1 MLSGA
6 CKAFDESGNGY
17 VRSDGCVVTFLQRST
32 DARRI
37 YATILN
43 VRTNTDGA
51 KDQGITFPNGQMQ
64 NRLIR
69 ETYEEIGLNPT
80 EVTYV
85 EAHGTGTKV
94 GDPQEVNAICD
105 YFCKD
110 RKTPLL
116 IGSVKSNMGHSEPA
130 SGVCSIAKL
139 LIAME
144 AGMLPGNLHFKS
156 PNPDLYGL
164 MDGRMKVVDRNM
176 EWEGGIIGLNSFGF
190 GGANAHVI
198 LKSNKKPK
206 TVGTIGDIPR
216 LVVCSGRTEEAVET
230 LLAEIEVNRN
240 DDEFIGLVN
249 EIHAKN
255 IPMHYYRGYTVMGA
269 DGSNQREVMEY
280 RDEKRPVW
288 FIYAGMGSQWASMA
302 KEMMQVDTFRQ
313 AINRCADALRPEG
326 VDLIDILTR
335 SDEAKFE
342 NILNSFVSIA
352 AVQVALTDV
361 LRSLGVSPD
370 GMVGHSVGELGCAY
384 ADGCFTPE
392 QTVLAA
398 YWRGRSILDTDLVP
412 GQMAAVGM
420 SWEDCQNRL
429 PKDVIPACHN
439 SVDSVTI
446 SGPTE
451 SINKVV
457 KELSDEGIFAKAVKS
472 SGIAFHS
479 KYIADAA
486 PKLRKSLDKIITTPK
501 NRSERWISSSIPESA
516 WNSSIAK
523 QSSSAYHVNNLLS
536 PVLFHSALQHVPKH
550 AICIEIA
557 PHGLLQAI
565 LKRSLGSECTNISLM
580 KRQHTNNVQ
589 FMLTNIG
596 KLFAA
601 GGQPMIS
608 RLYRPISYPVGRG
621 TPMLNSKI
629 GWDHT
634 QKWILMNLA
643 CGSATGETAVEVNL
657 TKEDDAYLAGHT
669 IDGRVLFPATGY
681 LTLAWKTFAKM
692 RNTTFDRLPVVMEN
706 IVFHRA
712 TILPKDGAV
721 KFGLNFFDGSGKFEI
736 CEGGSLA
743 VSGTIKVP
751 ENIEMEELP
760 LDPIAYDKKSGL
772 LLERGD
778 VYKELRLRGYDYGGV
793 FRGINK
799 TDSQANA
806 GELEWAFNWISFMD
820 TMLQFSIMGKDLREL
835 YLPTRIERVTIN
847 PEKHLAMLEKTTD
860 RMDCFMYKDIN
871 VIKSGGVEMR
881 GLRASLAPRR
891 SGTQA
896 SPKMERYTFVP
907 NVNRRELAESSQTSK
922 LNAITVATHLMIE
935 NSAGALKIK
944 VAEYLEDRLP
954 EASNA
959 MFLQDVIESEPT
971 LASDVAIVTSQSSEA
986 YTQFVGDCG
995 VRVVS
1000 KDGAKGAIEQN
1011 CHLVVAYDMLMVT
1024 NGSTILKNLRET
1036 IKEDGFIL
1044 LEETLSAYDRV
1055 RRSKNIFD
1063 ELQLNV
1069 VSEQVVENRVILLL
1083 RPATDINER
1092 EKQILVL
1099 TETNFKWLEELKE
1112 ALIDSETGKYPYIVC
1127 QGEEF
1132 FGAVGLMN
1140 CIKNEAGGKFARLFF
1155 VQDKNIEKFNFTS
1168 PMFADQLK
1176 KDLVQNVYKNGTWGS
1191 FRHLRLDNATGAT
1204 LPVEHA
1210 YVNALTKG
1218 DLASLKW
1225 IEGPLSMDRPD
1236 PKNSRAELCTVYFA
1250 PINFRD
1256 VMLSSGKLAADALP
1270 GDLAQ
1275 QDCILGLEFSGRD
1288 SSGKRIMAMVQA
1300 KSLATTCVAPK
1311 NMMWAVPDNWT
1322 MEQASTVPCVYSTV
1336 YYALVV
1342 RGKMRKGESILIH
1355 AGSGG
1360 VGQAAISVALHA
1372 GLTVYTTVGSKEKR
1386 DFLKKTFPKVKNL
1399 LNSCENFDDNFLF
1412 YLISLLIVTSETP
1425 ETAHSSK

>member
-1 MLSGA
+1 M

-32 DARRI
+32 DARRV

-69 ETYEEIGLNPT
+69 ETYEEIGLNPLD
-80 EVTYV
+80 VAYV

-144 AGMLPGNLHFKS
+144 AGMLPGNLHFNS

-164 MDGRMKVVDRNM
+164 MDGRMKVVDKNM
-176 EWEGGIIGLNSFGF
+176 EWDGGIIGLNSFGF

-230 LLAEIEVNRN
+230 LLVEIEANRN

-249 EIHAKN
+249 ELHARN
-255 IPMHYYRGYTVMGA
+255 IPQHFFRGYTVMGA

-280 RDEKRPVW
+280 REEKRPIW
-288 FIYAGMGSQWASMA
+288 FIYSGMGSQWASMA
-302 KEMMQVDTFRQ
+302 KEMMQIDVFRT
-313 AINRCADALRPEG
+313 AINRCADVLRPEG
-326 VDLIDILTR
+326 VDLVDILTR
-335 SDEAKFE
+335 SDESRFD

-352 AVQVALTDV
+352 AVQVALTDL
-361 LRSLGVSPD
+361 LRSLGISPD

-398 YWRGRSILDTDLVP
+398 YWRGRSILDTELVP
-412 GQMAAVGM
+412 GQMAAVGL
-420 SWEDCQNRL
+420 SWEECQNRL

-451 SINKVV
+451 SIDNVV
-457 KELSDEGIFAKAVKS
+457 KDLSDQGIFAKAVKS

-486 PKLRKSLDKIITTPK
+486 PKLRKSLDKIIPTPK
-501 NRSERWISSSIPESA
+501 NRSEKWISSSIPESA

-550 AICIEIA
+550 AICIEVA

-565 LKRSLGSECTNISLM
+565 LKRSLGGECTNISLM

-589 FMLTNIG
+589 FMLSNVG
-596 KLFAA
+596 KLFTA
-601 GGQPMIS
+601 GAQPMVS
-608 RLYRPISYPVGRG
+608 KLYRPVSYPVGRG

-643 CGSATGETAVEVNL
+643 SDATSGETVVEVNL

-681 LTLAWKTFAKM
+681 ITLAWKTFAKM
-692 RNTTFDRLPVVMEN
+692 RGTTFDRLPVVMEN

-712 TILPKDGAV
+712 TILPKDGSV

-751 ENIEMEELP
+751 EDVAMEELP
-760 LDPIAYDKKSGL
+760 LDPLPYDKKAGL
-772 LLERGD
+772 TLERGD
-778 VYKELRLRGYDYGGV
+778 VYKELRLRGYDYGGI

-799 TDSQANA
+799 TDSRATA

-835 YLPTRIERVTIN
+835 YLPTRIERITIN
-847 PEKHLAMLEKTTD
+847 PEKQLQMLEKTAD
-860 RMDCFMYKDIN
+860 RLDCYMYKDIN

-907 NVNRRELAESSQTSK
+907 NMNRRELAESSMKSK
-922 LNAITVATHLMIE
+922 LSAISVATHLVLE
-935 NSAGALKIK
+935 NSGGALKLK

-959 MFLQDVIESEPT
+959 MYLQDVIESEPT
-971 LASDVAIVTSQSSEA
+971 LASDVAIVTNQKTET
-986 YTQFVGDCG
+986 YTQFVGDGG
-995 VRVVS
+995 VRVVM
-1000 KDGAKGAIEQN
+1000 KDATKGPIEQN
-1011 CHLVVAYDMLMVT
+1011 LHLAVAYDLLTVN
-1024 NGSTILKNLRET
+1024 NGTTILKHLLES
-1036 IKEDGFIL
+1036 IKDEAFIL
-1044 LEETLSAYDRV
+1044 LEETLSAYERT
-1055 RRSKNIFD
+1055 RRGQNIFD
-1063 ELQLNV
+1063 ELRLNI
-1069 VSEQVVENRVILLL
+1069 VSEQIVENRVFLLL
-1083 RPATDINER
+1083 RPMIDINER
-1092 EKQILVL
+1092 EKQIVVV
-1099 TETNFKWLEELKE
+1099 TESNFKWLEELKE
-1112 ALIDSETGKYPYIVC
+1112 ALIDSETGKYTYIVC

-1132 FGAVGLMN
+1132 FGAVGFMN
-1140 CIKNEAGGKFARLFF
+1140 CLKNEAGGRLARMIFI
-1155 VQDKNIEKFNFTS
+1155 QDKGVEKFNLTS
-1168 PMFADQLK
+1168 ALYADQLK
-1176 KDLVQNVYKNGTWGS
+1176 KDFVQNVYKNGSWGT
-1191 FRHLRLDNATGAT
+1191 FRHLRMDNATGAT

-1225 IEGPLSMDRPD
+1225 IEGPLSLDRPD
-1236 PKNSRAELCTVYFA
+1236 TTDKRNELCTVYFA

-1322 MEQASTVPCVYSTV
+1322 MEQASTIPCVYSTV

-1342 RGKMRKGESILIH
+1342 RGRMRKGESILIH

-1360 VGQAAISVALHA
+1360 VGQAAISVALQA
-1372 GLTVYTTVGSKEKR
+1372 GLTVFTTVGSKEKR
-1386 DFLKKTFPKVKNL
+1386 EFLKKTFPKVRIVQGGVHKL
-1399 LNSCENFDDNFLF
+1399 CHHFKGQKKLF
-1412 YLISLLIVTSETP
+1412 HFQVIPCSMW
-1425 ETAHSSK
+1425 KKKF

>member
-1 MLSGA
+1 M

-43 VRTNTDGA
+43 IRTNTDGA

-69 ETYEEIGLNPT
+69 ETYEEIGLNPAD
-80 EVTYV
+80 VIYV

-105 YFCKD
+105 FFCKD

-139 LIAME
+139 LISME
-144 AGMLPGNLHFKS
+144 AGVIPGNLHYKS
-156 PNPDLYGL
+156 PNTDLYGL
-164 MDGRMKVVDRNM
+164 MDGRLKVVDKNL

-206 TVGTIGDIPR
+206 TVGTIGDVPR
-216 LVVCSGRTEEAVET
+216 LAVCSGRTEEAVEK
-230 LLAEIEVNRN
+230 LLKEIEANRN
-240 DDEFIGLVN
+240 DDEFMGMVN
-249 EIHAKN
+249 EIHSKN
-255 IPMHYYRGYTVMGA
+255 IPLHYHRGYTVMSA

-280 RDEKRPVW
+280 RDEKRPIW
-288 FIYAGMGSQWASMA
+288 FVYAGMGSQWASMA
-302 KEMMQVDTFRQ
+302 KEMMNIEVFRL
-313 AINRCADALRPEG
+313 AISKCADALRPEG
-326 VDLIDILTR
+326 VDLIDVLTR
-335 SDEAKFE
+335 SDESKFD

-361 LRSLGVSPD
+361 LKSIGINPD

-384 ADGCFTPE
+384 ADGCFTAE

-398 YWRGRSILDTDLVP
+398 YWRGRSILDTELVP
-412 GQMAAVGM
+412 GQMAAVGL
-420 SWEDCQNRL
+420 SWEECQARL

-451 SINKVV
+451 SIDKVV
-457 KELSDEGIFAKAVKS
+457 KELSDQGIFAKAVKS

-486 PKLRKSLDKIITTPK
+486 PKLRKSLDKIIPTPK

-536 PVLFHSALQHVPKH
+536 PVLFHSAIQHVPKH
-550 AICIEIA
+550 GICIEIA

-580 KRQHTNNVQ
+580 KRQHADNVQ
-589 FMLTNIG
+589 FMLSNVG
-596 KLFAA
+596 KLYAA
-601 GGQPMIS
+601 GAQPIIS
-608 RLYRPISYPVGRG
+608 RLYRQISFPVGRG
-621 TPMLNSKI
+621 TPMLNSMI
-629 GWDHT
+629 GWDHS
-634 QKWILMNLA
+634 QKWILTNFA
-643 CGSATGETAVEVNL
+643 KETTSGETCIDVNL
-657 TKEDDAYLAGHT
+657 SKEDDAYLAGHN

-681 LTLAWKTFAKM
+681 ITLVWKTFAKM
-692 RNTTFDRLPVVMEN
+692 HSTTYDRLPVVLEN
-706 IVFHRA
+706 VVFHRA
-712 TILPKDGAV
+712 TILPKDGSV
-721 KFGLNFFDGSGKFEI
+721 KFGLNFFDGSGKFEL

-751 ENIEMEELP
+751 EDIEMEELP
-760 LDPIAYDKKSGL
+760 LDPLPYDKKSGL
-772 LLERGD
+772 VLERGD
-778 VYKELRLRGYDYGGV
+778 VYKELRLRGYDYAGV

-799 TDSQANA
+799 TDSKANS
-806 GELEWAFNWISFMD
+806 GELEWANNWISFMD

-835 YLPTRIERVTIN
+835 YLPTRIERISIN
-847 PEKHLAMLEKTTD
+847 PAKQFSMLEKTSD
-860 RMDCFMYKDIN
+860 RLDCFMYKDIN

-896 SPKMERYTFVP
+896 APKTERYTFVP
-907 NVNRRELAESSQTSK
+907 NVNNRSLSESQEKSK
-922 LNAITVATHLMIE
+922 LNAIAIATHLVIE
-935 NSAGALKIK
+935 NSNGALKIK

-954 EASNA
+954 EASNSI
-959 MFLQDVIESEPT
+959 FLQDIIESEPVLT
-971 LASDVAIVTSQSSEA
+971 SDVAIVTNQKSET
-986 YTQFVGDCG
+986 YQQFVGDCG
-995 VRVVS
+995 VRVVT
-1000 KDGAKGAIEQN
+1000 KDGTKGPIEQN
-1011 CHLVVAYDMLMVT
+1011 CHLAVAYDLLTVV
-1024 NGSTILKNLRET
+1024 NGSVILKNLCDS
-1036 IKEDGFIL
+1036 IKEEAFIL
-1044 LEETLSAYDRV
+1044 LEETLSAYDRI

-1069 VSEQVVENRVILLL
+1069 VSEQIVDNRVFLLL
-1083 RPATDINER
+1083 RPAIDINDR
-1092 EKQILVL
+1092 EKQIVVL
-1099 TETNFKWLEELKE
+1099 TEANFKWLDELKE
-1112 ALIDSETGKYPYIVC
+1112 SLIDSETGKYTYIVC

-1140 CIKNEAGGKFARLFF
+1140 CIKNEAGGRLARLFF
-1155 VQDKNIEKFNFTS
+1155 IQDKGAEKFNFNS
-1168 PMFADQLK
+1168 SFFIEQIK
-1176 KDLVQNVYKNGTWGS
+1176 RDLVQNVMKNGTWGS
-1191 FRHLRLDNATGAT
+1191 FRHLRLDSGAGAT

-1225 IEGPLSMDRPD
+1225 IEGPLSHDKPD
-1236 PKNSRAELCTVYFA
+1236 ANDARQELCTVYYA

-1300 KSLATTCVAPK
+1300 KSLATTCVAHK
-1311 NMMWAVPDNWT
+1311 NMIWEIPQNWT
-1322 MEQASTVPCVYSTV
+1322 MEQASTIPCVYSTV

-1372 GLTVYTTVGSKEKR
+1372 GLTVFTTVGSKDKR
-1386 DFLKKTFPKVKNL
+1386 DFLKKTFPKVI
-1399 LNSCENFDDNFLF
+1399 
-1412 YLISLLIVTSETP
+1412 YLISFVNDYKTFRFI
-1425 ETAHSSK
+1425 AH

>member
-1 MLSGA
+1 MKISGA

-32 DARRI
+32 DSRRI
-37 YATILN
+37 YASILN

-69 ETYEEIGLNPT
+69 ETYEEIGLNPAD
-80 EVTYV
+80 VSYV

-94 GDPQEVNAICD
+94 GDPQEVNSICD

-144 AGMLPGNLHFKS
+144 AGMLPGNLHFNS

-206 TVGTIGDIPR
+206 SVGTIGDIPR
-216 LVVCSGRTEEAVET
+216 IAVCSGRTEEAVET
-230 LLAEIEVNRN
+230 LLTEIEANRN

-249 EIHAKN
+249 EIHTKN
-255 IPMHYYRGYTVMGA
+255 IPLHYYRGYTVMNAEG
-269 DGSNQREVMEY
+269 DNQREVIEY

-288 FIYAGMGSQWASMA
+288 FIYAGMGAQWASMA
-302 KEMMQVDTFRQ
+302 KEMMQVDAFRQ
-313 AINRCADALRPEG
+313 AINRCADALRAEG

-335 SDEAKFE
+335 SDESKFD

-361 LRSLGVSPD
+361 LKSVGVSPD

-384 ADGCFTPE
+384 ADGCFTAE

-398 YWRGRSILDTDLVP
+398 YWRGRSILDTDLIP
-412 GQMAAVGM
+412 GQMAAVGL
-420 SWEDCQNRL
+420 SWEECQNRL

-451 SINKVV
+451 SIDKVV
-457 KELSDEGIFAKAVKS
+457 KELSDQGIFAKAVKS

-486 PKLRKSLDKIITTPK
+486 PKLRKSLDKIIPTPK

-516 WNSSIAK
+516 WNSAIAK

-536 PVLFHSALQHVPKH
+536 PVLFHSSLQHIPKH

-580 KRQHTNNVQ
+580 KRQHANNVQ
-589 FMLTNIG
+589 FMLTNLG

-601 GGQPMIS
+601 GGQPMVS
-608 RLYRPISYPVGRG
+608 RLYRPISFPVGRG

-629 GWDHT
+629 GWDHSE
-634 QKWILMNLA
+634 KWFLMNFA
-643 CGSATGETAVEVNL
+643 NDTTSGETVVDVNL
-657 TKEDDAYLAGHT
+657 TKDDDAYLADHT

-681 LTLAWKTFAKM
+681 ITLAWKTFAKM
-692 RNTTFDRLPVVMEN
+692 RGTTFDRLPVVMEN
-706 IVFHRA
+706 VVFHRA
-712 TILPKDGAV
+712 TILPKDGSV

-743 VSGTIKVP
+743 MSGTIKVP
-751 ENIEMEELP
+751 ENIELEELP
-760 LDPIAYDKKSGL
+760 LEPLSYDKKAGI

-778 VYKELRLRGYDYGGV
+778 VYKELRLRGYDYGGL

-799 TDSQANA
+799 TDSRANA
-806 GELEWAFNWISFMD
+806 GELEWANNWISFMD

-847 PEKHLAMLEKTTD
+847 PEKQLSMLEKTND
-860 RMDCFMYKDIN
+860 HLDCYMYKDIN

-896 SPKMERYTFVP
+896 APKMERYTFVP
-907 NVNRRELAESSQTSK
+907 NINRRELAESMEKSK
-922 LNAITVATHLMIE
+922 MNAIAVATHLVLE
-935 NSAGALKIK
+935 NSGGALKLK

-959 MFLQDVIESEPT
+959 MFLQDIIESEPT
-971 LASDVAIVTSQSSEA
+971 LASDVAIVVNQKSDA
-986 YTQFVGDCG
+986 CLQFVGDCG

-1000 KDGAKGAIEQN
+1000 KDATKGPIEQS
-1011 CHLVVAYDMLMVT
+1011 CHLTVAYDMLTVN
-1024 NGSTILKNLRET
+1024 NGSKILKHLRES
-1036 IKEDGFIL
+1036 IKDDGFIL
-1044 LEETLSAYDRV
+1044 LEETLSVYDRA

-1063 ELQLNV
+1063 ELQMNII
-1069 VSEQVVENRVILLL
+1069 SEQIVENRIFLLL
-1083 RPATDINER
+1083 RPATDMNDR
-1092 EKQILVL
+1092 DKQVVLL
-1099 TETNFKWLEELKE
+1099 TETNFKWLEDLKE
-1112 ALIDSETGKYPYIVC
+1112 ALINSETGNYTYIVC

-1132 FGAVGLMN
+1132 FGGVGLMN
-1140 CIKNEAGGKFARLFF
+1140 CIKNEAGGRLARLIFI
-1155 VQDKNIEKFNFTS
+1155 QDKNVEKFNFDS
-1168 PMFADQLK
+1168 SLFADQLK
-1176 KDLVQNVYKNGTWGS
+1176 KDLVQNVYKNGAWGS
-1191 FRHLRLDNATGAT
+1191 FRHVKLDNAIGAT

-1225 IEGPLSMDRPD
+1225 IEGPLSLDRPD
-1236 PKNSRAELCTVYFA
+1236 VKDQRAELCTVYYA

-1288 SSGKRIMAMVQA
+1288 TSGRRIMAMVQA

-1311 NMMWAVPDNWT
+1311 NMMWTVPDNWT

-1342 RGKMRKGESILIH
+1342 RGRMKKGESILIH

-1360 VGQAAISVALHA
+1360 VGQAAISVALQA
-1372 GLTVYTTVGSKEKR
+1372 GLNVYTTVGSKEKR
-1386 DFLKKTFPKVKNL
+1386 EFLKKTFPKVNFK
-1399 LNSCENFDDNFLF
+1399 LNFINFLVIIF
-1412 YLISLLIVTSETP
+1412 L
-1425 ETAHSSK
+1425 

>member
-1 MLSGA
+1 M

-51 KDQGITFPNGQMQ
+51 KDQGITYPIGAMQ

-69 ETYEEIGLNPT
+69 ETYEEIGLDPKD
-80 EVTYV
+80 VVYV

-94 GDPQEVNAICD
+94 GDPQEVNSICD

-144 AGMLPGNLHFKS
+144 AGVLPGNLHYKS

-164 MDGRMKVVDRNM
+164 MDGRMQVVDKNM

-206 TVGTIGDIPR
+206 SIGTIGDIQR

-230 LLAEIEVNRN
+230 LFGTIEENPN
-240 DDEFIGLVN
+240 DDEFHGLIN
-249 EIHAKN
+249 EIHSKN
-255 IPMHYYRGYTVMGA
+255 IPMHYYRGYTVMSA
-269 DGSNQREVMEY
+269 DGEATREVMEY
-280 RDEKRPVW
+280 RDEKRPIW

-302 KEMMQVDTFRQ
+302 KEMMQVEVFRQ

-326 VDLIDILTR
+326 VDLVDILTR
-335 SDEAKFE
+335 SDESRFD

-361 LRSLGVSPD
+361 LASVGIEAD
-370 GMVGHSVGELGCAY
+370 GMIGHSVGELGCAY

-398 YWRGRSILDTDLVP
+398 YWRGRSILDTELVP
-412 GQMAAVGM
+412 GQMAAVGL
-420 SWEDCQNRL
+420 SWEECQERL

-451 SINKVV
+451 SVDKVV
-457 KELSDEGIFAKAVKS
+457 KDLTDQGIFAKAVKS

-479 KYIADAA
+479 KYIAEAA
-486 PKLRKSLDKIITTPK
+486 PKLRKSLDKIIPTPK
-501 NRSERWISSSIPESA
+501 NRSDRWLSSSIPESA
-516 WNSSIAK
+516 WSSSIAK

-536 PVLFHSALQHVPKH
+536 PVLFHSALQKVPKH
-550 AICIEIA
+550 AICVEIA

-565 LKRSLGSECTNISLM
+565 LKRSLGAEATSLSLM
-580 KRQHTNNVQ
+580 KRLHPNNVQ

-596 KLFAA
+596 KLYAA
-601 GGQPMIS
+601 GAQP
-608 RLYRPISYPVGRG
+608 LVTKLHRPISYPVGRG
-621 TPMLNSKI
+621 TPMLNSKVV
-629 GWDHT
+629 WDHS
-634 QKWILMNLA
+634 QKWILPNVSTDS
-643 CGSATGETAVEVNL
+643 GSGQTVVDVNL
-657 TKEDDAYLAGHT
+657 SKDDDAYLAGHT

-681 LTLAWKTFAKM
+681 ITLAWKTFAKM
-692 RNTTFDRLPVVMEN
+692 QGTTFDRLPVVMEN

-712 TILPKDGAV
+712 TILPKDGVV

-743 VSGTIKVP
+743 VSGVIKVP
-751 ENIEMEELP
+751 ENIEMEELL
-760 LDPIAYDKKSGL
+760 LDPIACDKKAGL
-772 LLERGD
+772 MLERGD
-778 VYKELRLRGYDYGGV
+778 VYKELRLRGYDYGGM
-793 FRGINK
+793 FRGITK
-799 TDSQANA
+799 TDTRANA
-806 GELEWAFNWISFMD
+806 GELEWADNWVSFMD

-835 YLPTRIERVTIN
+835 YLPTRIDRVTIN
-847 PEKHLAMLEKTTD
+847 PEKHLAMLESKQNN
-860 RMDCFMYKDIN
+860 MECYMYKDIN

-896 SPKMERYTFVP
+896 APKMERYTFVP
-907 NVNRRELAESSQTSK
+907 NTNKRLLAESLEKSK
-922 LNAITVATHLMIE
+922 LNALSVATHLVIE
-935 NSAGALKIK
+935 NSSGTLKVK
-944 VAEYLEDRLP
+944 VVEYLEDRLA

-959 MFLQDVIESEPT
+959 LYLQDVIESEPT
-971 LASDVAIVTSQSSEA
+971 LASDVAIVT
-986 YTQFVGDCG
+986 TQKTETYQTFVGDSG
-995 VRVVS
+995 VRVIA
-1000 KDGAKGAIEQN
+1000 KDATKGPVEQN
-1011 CHLVVAYDMLMVT
+1011 CHLAVAYDLLTVKD
-1024 NGSTILKNLRET
+1024 GSKILKSLRES
-1036 IKEDGFIL
+1036 IKEEAFIL
-1044 LEETLSAYDRV
+1044 LEESTSTYDKI
-1055 RRSKNIFD
+1055 RRNANIFD
-1063 ELQLNV
+1063 ELHLTTV
-1069 VSEQVVENRVILLL
+1069 MEQIVENRVFLLL
-1083 RPATDINER
+1083 RPNIDFNDR
-1092 EKQILVL
+1092 EKHVVVM
-1099 TETNFKWLEELKE
+1099 TEKNFKWLEDLKE
-1112 ALIDSETGKYPYIVC
+1112 ALIDSETGRHTYIVC

-1132 FGAVGLMN
+1132 FGAIGLMN
-1140 CIKNEAGGKFARLFF
+1140 CIKNEAGGKLAKLFF
-1155 VQDKNIEKFNFTS
+1155 IQDKGVEKFS
-1168 PMFADQLK
+1168 LDHPMFAEQLK
-1176 KDLVQNVYKNGTWGS
+1176 KDIIQNVYKNGTWGT
-1191 FRHLRLDNATGAT
+1191 FRHLRLDNTTGVPT

-1225 IEGPLSMDRPD
+1225 IEGPLCHDRPD
-1236 PKNSRAELCTVYFA
+1236 TKDPHHELCTVYYA

-1288 SSGKRIMAMVQA
+1288 ANGKRIMAMVQA
-1300 KSLATTCVAPK
+1300 KSLATTCVAQK
-1311 NMMWAVPDNWT
+1311 NMMWEIPDSWS
-1322 MEQASTVPCVYSTV
+1322 MEQASTMPCVYSTV

-1342 RGKMRKGESILIH
+1342 RGKMRRGESILIH

-1372 GLTVYTTVGSKEKR
+1372 GLTVYTTVGSKDKR
-1386 DFLKKTFPKVKNL
+1386 DFLKNTFPKVKL
-1399 LNSCENFDDNFLF
+1399 CE
-1412 YLISLLIVTSETP
+1412 IS
-1425 ETAHSSK
+1425 KGFKF